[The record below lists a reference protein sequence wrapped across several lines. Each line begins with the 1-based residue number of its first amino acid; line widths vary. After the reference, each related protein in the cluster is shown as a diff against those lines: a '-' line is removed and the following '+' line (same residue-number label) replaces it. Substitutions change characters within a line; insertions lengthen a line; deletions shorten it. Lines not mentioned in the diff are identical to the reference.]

1 MKTLY
6 LRFGENFAPEEGTIK
21 AHQKLISKYGFVWYG
36 KFGGA
41 VSDNSINQILS
52 EAEPKILLVKSGTQS
67 RYWAHIESVQKT
79 KPEEKY
85 IPEYYRSQSDKVKC
99 WFKIISIEHAPQDV
113 MSKCIV
119 VSSGTILTVAS
130 RVSLN
135 PCLFVDFSE

>member
-21 AHQKLISKYGFVWYG
+21 AHQELISKYGFVWYG

-52 EAEPKILLVKSGTQS
+52 ESEPKILLVKSGTQS
-67 RYWAHIESVQKT
+67 RYWARIESVQKT

-99 WFKIISIEHAPQDV
+99 WFKITNIEHAPQDV
-113 MSKCIV
+113 MSKCVV
-119 VSSGTILTVAS
+119 VSSGTILTIAS

-135 PCLFVDFSE
+135 PCLFVDYSE